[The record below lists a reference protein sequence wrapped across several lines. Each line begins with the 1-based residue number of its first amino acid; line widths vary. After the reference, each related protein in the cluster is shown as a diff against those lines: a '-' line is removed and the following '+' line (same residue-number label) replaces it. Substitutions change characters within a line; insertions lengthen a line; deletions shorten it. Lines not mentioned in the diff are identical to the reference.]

1 MTILIIISCTI
12 LLLAVYLLYQ
22 NIQDNKLLRTVTQ
35 NGRGTWSERDLIIKL
50 LKAGVSSDCIF
61 HDLYIQKK
69 DGTYSQVDIAVVTE
83 VGVVVIEVKKYS
95 GWIYGM
101 GNREKWV
108 QVLDYGKAKFPI
120 YNPVYQN
127 EGHIRAIKN
136 QLPSYFNIPFH
147 SLIVFYGNC
156 KLKKISNIPS
166 EVLVLKAN
174 KAIDAF
180 NDILLKIPSSNFYY
194 EEVVAVFKKGVE
206 NGNDLEIQNVHVQNV
221 RNRHLNSKF

>member
-1 MTILIIISCTI
+1 MFLLFYISI
-12 LLLAVYLLYQ
+12 LLSTIAVYLIFR
-22 NIQDNKLLRTVTQ
+22 NVQDNKLLRTVTQ

-127 EGHIRAIKN
+127 DGHIRAIKN
-136 QLPSYFNIPFH
+136 QLLNYFNIPFY

-166 EVLVLKAN
+166 EVLVVKAN
-174 KAIDAF
+174 KAIDVF
-180 NDILLKIPSSNFYY
+180 SDILLKIPSSNFYY
-194 EEVVAVFKKGVE
+194 EEVVAVFKIGVE
-206 NGNDLEIQNVHVQNV
+206 NGNDLEIQNKHVQNLS
-221 RNRHLNSKF
+221 NKYS

>member
-1 MTILIIISCTI
+1 MLSIIF
-12 LLLAVYLLYQ
+12 LALSSLTVYLIYR
-22 NIQDNKLLRTVTQ
+22 NVQDNKLLRTVTQ
-35 NGRGTWSERDLIIKL
+35 NGRGTWSERDLIIRL
-50 LKAGVSSDCIF
+50 LKAGVSSHRIF

-69 DGTYSQVDIAVVTE
+69 DGTYSQVDIAVVTK

-120 YNPVYQN
+120 YNPVFQN

-136 QLPSYFNIPFH
+136 RLPNYFNIPFH
-147 SLIVFYGNC
+147 SLIVFYGDC

-166 EVLVLKAN
+166 EVLIVKAN
-174 KAIDAF
+174 KAINAF
-180 NDILLKIPSSNFYY
+180 NDILLQIPRSNFYY

-206 NGNDLEIQNVHVQNV
+206 NGDDLEIQNLHVQNIT
-221 RNRHLNSKF
+221 NFNKSYN

>member
-12 LLLAVYLLYQ
+12 LLLVVYLLYQ

-35 NGRGTWSERDLIIKL
+35 NDRGTWSERDLIIQL
-50 LKAGVSSDCIF
+50 LKAGVSSDFIF

-83 VGVVVIEVKKYS
+83 AGVVVIEVKNYS

-166 EVLVLKAN
+166 EVLIVKAN
-174 KAIDAF
+174 RAIDTF
-180 NDILLKIPSSNFYY
+180 NDILLKIPTHRFYT
-194 EEVVAVFKKGVE
+194 EEVLHVLKKGVE
-206 NGNDLEIQNVHVQNV
+206 NGDDLGIQNKHIQNIQ
-221 RNRHLNSKF
+221 KITG

>member
-1 MTILIIISCTI
+1 MTILIIISCNI
-12 LLLAVYLLYQ
+12 LLLVVHLLYQ
-22 NIQDNKLLRTVTQ
+22 NIQNNKLLGTVTQ
-35 NGRGTWSERDLIIKL
+35 NSRGTWSERDLIIKL

-83 VGVVVIEVKKYS
+83 VGIVVIEVKKYN

-108 QVLDYGKAKFPI
+108 QVLDYGKAKFQI
-120 YNPVYQN
+120 YNPVFQN

-136 QLPSYFNIPFH
+136 LLPSYFNIPFH
-147 SLIVFYGNC
+147 SLIVFYGDC

-166 EVLVLKAN
+166 EVLVVKAN
-174 KAIDAF
+174 KAIDTF
-180 NDILLKIPSSNFYY
+180 NDILLKIPTIRFYT
-194 EEVVAVFKKGVE
+194 EEVVALFKKGVE
-206 NGNDLEIQNVHVQNV
+206 NGDVLDIQIKHIENIQKIIGK
-221 RNRHLNSKF
+221 S

>member
-1 MTILIIISCTI
+1 MFIFISISI
-12 LLLAVYLLYQ
+12 LLSALAVFLIYRYV
-22 NIQDNKLLRTVTQ
+22 QDNELLRTVTQ
-35 NGRGTWSERDLIIKL
+35 NGRGTWSERDLVIRL
-50 LKAGVSSDCIF
+50 LKAGVSSDRIF

-127 EGHIRAIKN
+127 DGHIRAIKN
-136 QLPSYFNIPFH
+136 SLPNYFNIPFY

-166 EVLVLKAN
+166 EVLVVKVN

-194 EEVVAVFKKGVE
+194 EEIVAVFKKGVE
-206 NGNDLEIQNVHVQNV
+206 NGDDLEIQNKHVQNLQSMYS
-221 RNRHLNSKF
+221 NR

>member
-1 MTILIIISCTI
+1 MLVFIF
-12 LLLAVYLLYQ
+12 LLLSSLAAYLIYR
-22 NIQDNKLLRTVTQ
+22 NHKDNKLLRSVTQ
-35 NGRGTWSERDLIIKL
+35 NGRGTWSERDLVIRL
-50 LKAGVSSDCIF
+50 LKAGVSSDRIF

-69 DGTYSQVDIAVVTE
+69 DGSYSQVDIAVVTE

-136 QLPSYFNIPFH
+136 QLPNYFNIPFY
-147 SLIVFYGNC
+147 SLIVFYGDC
-156 KLKKISNIPS
+156 KLKKISNIPI
-166 EVLVLKAN
+166 EVQVVKAN

-206 NGNDLEIQNVHVQNV
+206 NGDDLEIQNMHIENMRNMHV
-221 RNRHLNSKF
+221 NSKF

>member
-12 LLLAVYLLYQ
+12 LLLVVYLLYQ

-166 EVLVLKAN
+166 EVLIVKAN
-174 KAIDAF
+174 RAIDTF
-180 NDILLKIPSSNFYY
+180 NDILLKIPTLRFYT
-194 EEVVAVFKKGVE
+194 EEVLYLLKKGVE
-206 NGNDLEIQNVHVQNV
+206 NGDDLGIQNKHIQNIQ
-221 RNRHLNSKF
+221 KITG

>member
-12 LLLAVYLLYQ
+12 LLLVVYLLYQ

-35 NGRGTWSERDLIIKL
+35 NGRGTWSERDLIIRL

-83 VGVVVIEVKKYS
+83 VGIVVIEVKKYS

-147 SLIVFYGNC
+147 SLIIFYGNC

-166 EVLVLKAN
+166 EVLIVKAN
-174 KAIDAF
+174 RAIDTF
-180 NDILLKIPSSNFYY
+180 NNILLKIPTLRFYT
-194 EEVVAVFKKGVE
+194 EEVLHLLKKGVE
-206 NGNDLEIQNVHVQNV
+206 NGDDLEIQNLHIENIQKIIGK
-221 RNRHLNSKF
+221 S

>member
-1 MTILIIISCTI
+1 MFLLFFICI
-12 LLLAVYLLYQ
+12 LLSTIYLIYR
-22 NIQDNKLLRTVTQ
+22 NHKDNKLLRSVTQ
-35 NGRGTWSERDLIIKL
+35 NGRGTWSERDLVIRL
-50 LKAGVSSDCIF
+50 LKAGVSSDRIF

-69 DGTYSQVDIAVVTE
+69 DGSYSQVDIAVVTE

-136 QLPSYFNIPFH
+136 QLPNYFNIPFY

-156 KLKKISNIPS
+156 KLKKISNIPI
-166 EVLVLKAN
+166 EVQVVKAN

-180 NDILLKIPSSNFYY
+180 SDILLKIPSSNFYY
-194 EEVVAVFKKGVE
+194 EEVLAVLKKGVG
-206 NGNDLEIQNVHVQNV
+206 NGDDLEIQNKHVQNV
-221 RNRHLNSKF
+221 SKKYNSI